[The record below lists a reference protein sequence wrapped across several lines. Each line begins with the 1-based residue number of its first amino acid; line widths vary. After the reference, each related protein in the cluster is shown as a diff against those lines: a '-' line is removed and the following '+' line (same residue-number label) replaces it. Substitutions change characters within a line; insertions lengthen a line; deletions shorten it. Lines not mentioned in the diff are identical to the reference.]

1 MGLHVGLV
9 CFLCRDQAPRTTV
22 TATIGTPPC
31 SALRE
36 YGLAFTPSSTGTGT
50 LIPTT
55 DLFSVTLLVNVNCKL

>member
-1 MGLHVGLV
+1 LHVGLV

-36 YGLAFTPSSTGTGT
+36 YGLAFTPSSTGTPYYQPV
-50 LIPTT
+50 LRIRIRDPEWIKKQ
-55 DLFSVTLLVNVNCKL
+55 DPDP